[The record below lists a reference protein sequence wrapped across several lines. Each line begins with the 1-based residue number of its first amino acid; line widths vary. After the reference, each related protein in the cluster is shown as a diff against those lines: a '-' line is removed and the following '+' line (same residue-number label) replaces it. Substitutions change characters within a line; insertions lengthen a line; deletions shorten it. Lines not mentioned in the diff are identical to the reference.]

1 MNLKEFE
8 DIKEVIRIRKS
19 KKDRQHN
26 GIVQYNSRVIK
37 SIAILMTNF
46 KKKKDMCNFY
56 FYK

>member
-19 KKDRQHN
+19 KKDRQRN

-46 KKKKDMCNFY
+46 KKKRHV
-56 FYK
+56 